1 MLRNTG
7 TANVRPSFAALGL
20 SFSILMLAGNSSV
33 AQYSPPAARAAAPV
47 SQSRPA
53 GIANNS
59 CHVAVDPRATLNVDQ
74 CGAYGDNDI
83 HDDTA
88 AFNAALAA
96 SKHIVCSANKTYGI
110 RGIIIVAN
118 PNTTLDLAG
127 CILKLAEKPNTNH
140 FLSITVD
147 NTTVRDLH
155 LTGLGNGISITGGA
169 TNTVINRYNCDS
181 KLMSP
186 GLSECIYLGTAN
198 KVLVDEFRMTGTGY
212 GVLQESGRTVNDVK
226 ISRAVASDML
236 GDFFEQNGT
245 DTGPMSNVTLD
256 RITFNGCHEFPKP
269 TTECRFVGTTSVRGL
284 TISNSQARNVSGDA
298 CLHFEGPSMHIRML
312 NTVLIDCG
320 ATGGNDG
327 YIYFLSGSADFQST
341 HNTFV
346 KTAKLP
352 GASFAFSTE
361 SGSYSNPIISTDDT
375 FIDESGTHSFGGFN
389 LGFHNGPVTIVNP
402 TARDIGTFI
411 SLVSTTGV
419 SWSGGR
425 IINATNGILAG
436 NIREPNGGGGVN
448 ISVKDAHIDCLTWCI
463 RSGPN
468 TNGTLPPT
476 NWSLT
481 GNVYTGTGRVLIDG
495 LK

>member
-1 MLRNTG
+1 ML
-7 TANVRPSFAALGL
+7 V
-20 SFSILMLAGNSSV
+20 GNSSV
-33 AQYSPPAARAAAPV
+33 AQYSRSAARTATG
-47 SQSRPA
+47 S
-53 GIANNS
+53 S
-59 CHVAVDPRATLNVDQ
+59 CHGPLDPKIGLNVDQ

-96 SKHIVCSANKTYGI
+96 SRHIVCSPNKTYAI
-110 RGIIIVAN
+110 REIILVAN

-127 CILKLAEKPNTNH
+127 CILKLAEKPSTKH

-147 NTTVRDLH
+147 NTTVNDLH
-155 LTGLGNGISITGGA
+155 LMGLGNGISITGGA

-181 KLMSP
+181 ALTP
-186 GLSECIYLGTAN
+186 GLSECIYLGAAN
-198 KVLVDEFRMTGTGY
+198 KVLVDQFRMTGTGY
-212 GVLQESGRTVNDVK
+212 GVLQETGRTVHDVK
-226 ISRAVASDML
+226 ISRAVAGDMR

-245 DTGPMSNVTLD
+245 ETGPMSNVTLD
-256 RITFNGCHEFPKP
+256 QITFNGCHGFPTP
-269 TTECRFVGTTSVRGL
+269 QTECRFVGTTSVQGL
-284 TISNSQARNVSGDA
+284 TISNSRAHNVAGDA
-298 CLHFEGPSMHIRML
+298 CLHFEGPSTHIQMS
-312 NTVLIDCG
+312 NTVLIDCQVS
-320 ATGGNDG
+320 GGNDG
-327 YIYFLSGSADFQST
+327 YIYFSSGSADFRSI

-352 GASFAFSTE
+352 GSSFAFSTE
-361 SGSYSNPIISTDDT
+361 SGSYSNPITSIDDT
-375 FIDESGTHSFGGFN
+375 FIDENATHSFGGFN
-389 LGFHNGPVTIVNP
+389 LGFHNGPVTIINP

-425 IINATNGILAG
+425 IINATNGILAE
-436 NIREPNGGGGVN
+436 NITEPSGGGGVN

-468 TNGTLPPT
+468 TNGTGPPT

-481 GNVYTGTGRVLIDG
+481 GNVYTGSGRVLLDNRQ
-495 LK
+495 